1 MADTVRTEAVTV
13 LPEYQETFLKDLLA
27 STSALANMPTTI
39 PDYQVAGMTPAQQA
53 AIQLGIS
60 GVGAYQPMMEAGAAT
75 LGQGVAAL
83 QPGAYQQYMNPY
95 VDQVVDQSLSDLQR
109 QADMERQRI
118 GSSAVSSGAFGGSRQ
133 AVAEQELQR
142 NTADAFA
149 RQSGQLRAQ
158 AFESAQDRAQ
168 QGAELFGKLG
178 LQQAAMGESAQ
189 AAQARDV
196 GILSQ
201 LGGQEQAQQQAEI
214 DAQRATALE
223 RQFEPY
229 QRIGFMSDIFRG
241 VPSTTSTLTSS
252 TTPSPSIVSQLGGLG
267 VGIAGLNQAGAFGEG
282 GIFGGL
288 SNFLGLGGARS

>member
-1 MADTVRTEAVTV
+1 MVDTVRTEQLQV

-27 STSALANMPTTI
+27 STSTLANRAAAI
-39 PDYQVAGMTPAQQA
+39 PEYQVAGLTPAQQQ

-60 GVGAYQPMMEAGAAT
+60 GVGAYQPMMQAGATT

-83 QPGAYQQYMNPY
+83 QPGAFQQYMSPFT
-95 VDQVVDQSLSDLQR
+95 DQVIDQSLADLQR

-118 GSSAVSSGAFGGSRQ
+118 GSAAVQAGAFGGSRQ
-133 AVAEQELQR
+133 AIAEQELQR

-149 RQSGQLRAQ
+149 RQSAQLRAQ

-201 LGGQEQAQQQAEI
+201 LGGQEQAQQQAELE
-214 DAQRATALE
+214 AQRATSLE

-241 VPSTTSTLTSS
+241 VPTTTSTLTSR
-252 TTPSPSIVSQLGGLG
+252 TAPSPSTLSQ
-267 VGIAGLNQAGAFGEG
+267 IAGLGMGVAGLQQAGAFGEG

-288 SNFLGLGGARS
+288 GSFLGMGGQK

>member
-1 MADTVRTEAVTV
+1 MAETVRTEAVTV

-95 VDQVVDQSLSDLQR
+95 VDQVVDQSLADLQR

-252 TTPSPSIVSQLGGLG
+252 TSPSPSIVSQLGGLG
-267 VGIAGLNQAGAFGEG
+267 MGIAGLQQAGAFGEG

-288 SNFLGLGGARS
+288 SNFLGLGGAR

>member
-1 MADTVRTEAVTV
+1 MSESVVKQMTV

-27 STSALANMPTTI
+27 STSTLADQPVGI
-39 PDYQVAGMTPAQQA
+39 PAYQVAGLTPAQLA

-60 GVGAYQPMMEAGAAT
+60 GVGAYQPMMQAGAAT

-83 QPGAYQQYMNPY
+83 QPGAFQQYMNPY
-95 VDQVVDQSLSDLQR
+95 VDTVVDQSLADLQR
-109 QADMERQRI
+109 QANMERQRI
-118 GSSAVSSGAFGGSRQ
+118 GSAAVQSGAFGGSRQ

-149 RQSGQLRAQ
+149 RQSAQLRAQ

-201 LGGQEQAQQQAEI
+201 LGGQEQAQQQAEL
-214 DAQRATALE
+214 DAQRATNLE

-229 QRIGFMSDIFRG
+229 QRIGFMSDVFRG
-241 VPSTTSTLTSS
+241 VPSTTSTLTQ
-252 TTPSPSIVSQLGGLG
+252 TTAPKPSMLSQVAGLG
-267 VGIAGLNQAGAFGEG
+267 MGVAGLQQAGAFGEG

-288 SNFLGLGGARS
+288 GGILGLGGN

>member
-1 MADTVRTEAVTV
+1 MSQTVRTEQLQV
-13 LPEYQETFLKDLLA
+13 LPDYQETFLKDLLA
-27 STSALANMPTTI
+27 STSTMANQPTTI
-39 PDYQVAGMTPAQQA
+39 PEYQVAGMTPAQQQ
-53 AIQLGIS
+53 AIQLGVS
-60 GVGAYQPMMEAGAAT
+60 GIGAYQPMMQAGAAT

-83 QPGAYQQYMNPY
+83 QPGAFQQYMSPY
-95 VDQVVDQSLSDLQR
+95 TDQVLDQSLADLQR

-118 GSSAVSSGAFGGSRQ
+118 GSAAVQAGAFGGSRQ
-133 AVAEQELQR
+133 AIAEQELQR

-189 AAQARDV
+189 GAQQRDI

-201 LGGQEQAQQQAEI
+201 LGGQEQQQQQAELE
-214 DAQRATALE
+214 AQRATSLE

-241 VPSTTSTLTSS
+241 VPTTTSTLTSR
-252 TTPSPSIVSQLGGLG
+252 TAPSPSMLSQVAGLG
-267 VGIAGLNQAGAFGEG
+267 MGVAGLQQAGAFGSG

-288 SNFLGLGGARS
+288 GNMLGLGGTK

>member
-252 TTPSPSIVSQLGGLG
+252 TTPSPGIVSQLGGIGMG
-267 VGIAGLNQAGAFGEG
+267 VAGLQQAGAFGEG

-288 SNFLGLGGARS
+288 GSLLGFGSAR

>member
-1 MADTVRTEAVTV
+1 MAETVRTEAVTV

-95 VDQVVDQSLSDLQR
+95 VDQVVDQSLADLQR

-118 GSSAVSSGAFGGSRQ
+118 GSAAVRGGAFGGSRQ

-241 VPSTTSTLTSS
+241 VPSTTSTLTSE
-252 TTPSPSIVSQLGGLG
+252 TAPSPSIVSQLGGLG
-267 VGIAGLNQAGAFGEG
+267 MGIAGLQQAGAFGEG

-288 SNFLGLGGARS
+288 GNFLGLGGAR

>member
-1 MADTVRTEAVTV
+1 MAETVRTEQLQV

-27 STSALANMPTTI
+27 STSTMANQATTI
-39 PDYQVAGMTPAQQA
+39 PEYQVAGLTPAQQQ
-53 AIQLGIS
+53 AIQLGVS
-60 GVGAYQPMMEAGAAT
+60 GVGAYQPMMQAGAAT

-83 QPGAYQQYMNPY
+83 QPGAYQQYMSPY
-95 VDQVVDQSLSDLQR
+95 TQDVIDQSLSDLQR

-118 GSSAVSSGAFGGSRQ
+118 GSAAVQAGAFGGSRQ
-133 AVAEQELQR
+133 AIAEQELQR

-149 RQSGQLRAQ
+149 RQSAQLRAQ
-158 AFESAQDRAQ
+158 AFESAQDRSQ
-168 QGAELFGKLG
+168 QAGELFGKLG

-201 LGGQEQAQQQAEI
+201 LGGQEQAQQQAELE
-214 DAQRATALE
+214 AQRATSLE

-241 VPSTTSTLTSS
+241 VPTTTSTLTSK
-252 TTPSPSIVSQLGGLG
+252 TAPSPSMLSQVAGLG
-267 VGIAGLNQAGAFGEG
+267 MGVAGLQQAGAFGSG

-288 SNFLGLGGARS
+288 GNMLGLGATK

>member
-1 MADTVRTEAVTV
+1 MAETVRTEAVQV
-13 LPEYQETFLKDLLA
+13 LPEYQETFLKNLLA

-95 VDQVVDQSLSDLQR
+95 VDQVVDQSLADLQR

-118 GSSAVSSGAFGGSRQ
+118 GSAAVRGGAFGGSRQ

-252 TTPSPSIVSQLGGLG
+252 TTPSPSIVSQLGGIG
-267 VGIAGLNQAGAFGEG
+267 MGIAGLQQAGAFGEG

-288 SNFLGLGGARS
+288 GNFLGLGGAR

>member
-1 MADTVRTEAVTV
+1 MAESVVKQMTV

-27 STSALANMPTTI
+27 STSTLADQPVGI
-39 PDYQVAGMTPAQQA
+39 PAYQVAGLTPAQQA

-60 GVGAYQPMMEAGAAT
+60 GVGAYQPMMQAGAAT

-83 QPGAYQQYMNPY
+83 QPSAFQQYMNPY
-95 VDQVVDQSLSDLQR
+95 VDTVIDQSLADLQR
-109 QADMERQRI
+109 QANMERQRI
-118 GSSAVSSGAFGGSRQ
+118 GSAAVQSGAFGGSRQ

-149 RQSGQLRAQ
+149 RQSAQLRAQ

-201 LGGQEQAQQQAEI
+201 LGGQEQAQQQAEL
-214 DAQRATALE
+214 DAQRATNLE

-229 QRIGFMSDIFRG
+229 QRIGFMSDVFRG
-241 VPSTTSTLTSS
+241 VPSTTSTLTQ
-252 TTPSPSIVSQLGGLG
+252 TTAPKPSMLSQVAGLG
-267 VGIAGLNQAGAFGEG
+267 MGVAGLQQAGAFGEG

-288 SNFLGLGGARS
+288 GGILGLGGN

>member
-1 MADTVRTEAVTV
+1 
-13 LPEYQETFLKDLLA
+13 L
-27 STSALANMPTTI
+27 
-39 PDYQVAGMTPAQQA
+39 TPAQQQ

-60 GVGAYQPMMEAGAAT
+60 GVGAYQPMMQAGAAT

-83 QPGAYQQYMNPY
+83 QPGAFQQYMSPFT
-95 VDQVVDQSLSDLQR
+95 DQVIDQSLADLQR

-118 GSSAVSSGAFGGSRQ
+118 GSAAVQAGAFGGSRQ
-133 AVAEQELQR
+133 AIAEQELQR

-149 RQSGQLRAQ
+149 RQSAQLRAQ

-201 LGGQEQAQQQAEI
+201 LGGQEQAQQQAELE
-214 DAQRATALE
+214 AQRATSLE
-223 RQFEPY
+223 RQFEPF

-241 VPSTTSTLTSS
+241 VPTQTSTLTSR
-252 TTPSPSIVSQLGGLG
+252 TAPSPSPLSQLAGLG
-267 VGIAGLNQAGAFGEG
+267 MGVAGLQQAGAFGEG

-288 SNFLGLGGARS
+288 GSFLGMGGQK